1 MKTPLT
7 FKIVNESGKTVS
19 NLKAAGMNS
28 IYNQYKSYCVKKS
41 ATSYVECPNEKSFGL
56 LYWTNQAD
64 NFYLIRT
71 AN

>member
-7 FKIVNESGKTVS
+7 FKIVNESGKEVKS
-19 NLKAAGMNS
+19 LKAAGMNS
-28 IYNQYKSYCVKKS
+28 IYTQYKRYCIGKS
-41 ATSYVECPNEKSFGL
+41 AINYVECPNEESFGL
-56 LYWTNQAD
+56 LYWKNDTD